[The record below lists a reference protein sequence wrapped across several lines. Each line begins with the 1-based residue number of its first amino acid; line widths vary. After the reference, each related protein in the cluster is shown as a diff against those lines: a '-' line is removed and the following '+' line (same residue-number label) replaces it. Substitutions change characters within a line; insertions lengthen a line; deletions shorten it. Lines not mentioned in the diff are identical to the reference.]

1 MSLELLLP
9 GSFVNVRGNVR
20 ILQPVIWSKGVFVS
34 PQHLQAQDRFI
45 ESLVQ
50 FRSEALTFRP
60 WGFTRLQINQE
71 ALVGGLFSIHQA
83 SGLFPDGLAFDI
95 PDSDAAPPVKS
106 VAEFFGPKRLAV
118 SRSWFRITTVLTSP
132 RSPVWA
138 ACIDRD
144 GVVHGM
150 VQRIMEDPIKQGEG
164 LLRGVGSAQLNGSG
178 RRFCSA
184 FAELTDK
191 YPFKTE
197 SKTDATLDDLNTVFR
212 PVEGKFDQFYES
224 ALKNYHVH
232 RSRGRHQG
240 LHLARSIA
248 SGKAC
253 RQLGRLRF
261 RIHQL

>member
-1 MSLELLLP
+1 VLASL
-9 GSFVNVRGNVR
+9 GS
-20 ILQPVIWSKGVFVS
+20 
-34 PQHLQAQDRFI
+34 
-45 ESLVQ
+45 
-50 FRSEALTFRP
+50 
-60 WGFTRLQINQE
+60 
-71 ALVGGLFSIHQA
+71 
-83 SGLFPDGLAFDI
+83 
-95 PDSDAAPPVKS
+95 
-106 VAEFFGPKRLAV
+106 
-118 SRSWFRITTVLTSP
+118 VL
-132 RSPVWA
+132 
-138 ACIDRD
+138 DRD
-144 GVVHGM
+144 WVVHGM

-164 LLRGVGSAQLNGSG
+164 LLRGVGPAQLNGSG